1 MGLHPPSAR
10 YSAQVFLRYYVMIGR
25 PFAEVEEEFTA
36 GAERWMP
43 AMAQRANGHGVKLLS
58 ELGFDAGNR
67 RIGRR
72 IEVKLGAPTRTAG
85 VTLVPVRWQAATKA
99 ALFPALEGQLEI
111 AKLGLTTTQLGLSAS
126 YEPPLGLVGKIAD
139 RALLH
144 RVAEVT
150 VQDFMKR
157 IGDRLEHTGSD

>member
-1 MGLHPPSAR
+1 MP
-10 YSAQVFLRYYVMIGR
+10 QVFLRYYVMIGR
-25 PFAEVEEEFTA
+25 PFAEVETEVTA
-36 GAERWMP
+36 DAEHWMP

-58 ELGFDAGNR
+58 ELGFDVGAL

-72 IEVKLGAPTRTAG
+72 IEVKLGAPRRTAG
-85 VTLVPVRWQAATKA
+85 VTLVAVRWRAATRA
-99 ALFPALEGQLEI
+99 GLFPALEGQLEI
-111 AKLGLTTTQLGLSAS
+111 AKLGLTTTQVGLSAS

-150 VQDFMKR
+150 VQDFMGR
-157 IGDRLEHTGSD
+157 IGERLERSRSE